1 MDKIKAK
8 DLKKGPAIGE
18 IVAVCASPV
27 KGVRKKDIA
36 TGRLLQDWG
45 LEGDAHGGKWHR
57 QVSLLAKES
66 IDKMIAKGLDVG
78 AGDFA
83 ENITT
88 KGLELYT
95 LPIGTR
101 MWLGDECLTQI
112 TQIGKE
118 CHHHCAI
125 YKQAGDCVM
134 PREGIFVR
142 VISGGAI
149 ANGQPIYG
157 ADDVITFAIIIASDK
172 GAAGQRE
179 DRGGPA
185 IREMLVGKNALEIDY
200 CIIADNRQ
208 ELAEAMRDLADNYT
222 VDVIFISGGTG
233 FSPRDNTPEATLN
246 VIDKEVP
253 GIAEAM
259 RAKSMEITPKAMLSR
274 AVAGIRGRTLIINL
288 PGSPKAVKECLEVIL
303 PALPH
308 GISILRGI
316 GGECAE
322 PVK

>member
-36 TGRLLQDWG
+36 TGMLLQDWG

-200 CIIADNRQ
+200 RIIADNRQ

-233 FSPRDNTPEATLN
+233 FSPRDNTPEATLD